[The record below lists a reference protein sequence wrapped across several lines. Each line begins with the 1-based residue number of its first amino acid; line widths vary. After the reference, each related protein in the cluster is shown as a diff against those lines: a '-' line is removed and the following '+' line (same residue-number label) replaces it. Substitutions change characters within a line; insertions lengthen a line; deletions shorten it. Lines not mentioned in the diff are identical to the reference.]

1 VTTQEL
7 VGRTALV
14 TGGSRGIGRAIA
26 LELASRGAHV
36 IATYRRD
43 AAAADAVISAISEQG
58 GTAFAVQAD
67 MALPEDIDR
76 LFDEVEARC
85 DGLDVVVLNAGATAF
100 KDLVD
105 MTRDNVFKTLAI
117 SIYGSIQAVQRAR
130 PLMVGRD
137 ATIIS
142 ISGMDSVRHIP
153 KHGLLGIA
161 KAGMESLTR
170 SLAVELAGDGITC
183 NVVLPGPV
191 ITDSLRV
198 VLRTR
203 GDEYLTALRDRIRH
217 TPLGRFAETEDIARV
232 VAMMSGP
239 DARWITGQVIVADG
253 GYLLTTDQLSDRDMS
268 AGEQALTEEGL

>member
-1 VTTQEL
+1 MTTQEL

-85 DGLDVVVLNAGATAF
+85 DGLDVLVLNAGATAF

>member
-85 DGLDVVVLNAGATAF
+85 DGLDVLVLNAGATAF

-161 KAGMESLTR
+161 KAGMESMTR

>member
-85 DGLDVVVLNAGATAF
+85 DGLDVLVLNAGATAF

>member
-85 DGLDVVVLNAGATAF
+85 DGLDVLVLNAGATAF

-142 ISGMDSVRHIP
+142 ISGMDSVRHVP

-161 KAGMESLTR
+161 KAGMESMTR

>member
-58 GTAFAVQAD
+58 GIAFAVQAD

-85 DGLDVVVLNAGATAF
+85 DGLDVLVLNAGATAF

-161 KAGMESLTR
+161 KAGMESMTR

>member
-253 GYLLTTDQLSDRDMS
+253 GYLLTTDQLSDRDMT